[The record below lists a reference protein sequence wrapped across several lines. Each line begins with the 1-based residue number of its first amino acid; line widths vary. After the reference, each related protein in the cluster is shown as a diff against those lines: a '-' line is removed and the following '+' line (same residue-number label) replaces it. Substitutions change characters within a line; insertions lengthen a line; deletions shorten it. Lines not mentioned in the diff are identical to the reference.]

1 MKILKSKS
9 IYYDDVNLIAQPSN
23 IISRSHVER
32 ELHRIIVSPM
42 QAVVGKTFARTAFN
56 LGISVALHRFGKIED
71 LIETFK
77 YVNESNNSD
86 RQNKIWCSIA
96 LNDYNAFEQLYDNG
110 VRNFIIDIAN
120 GYLDSVYSMVKCLN
134 YDYKGSETSIMVGN
148 IHTERGFNL
157 YHEFTNLFIRVG
169 IGQGSGCTT
178 KDQTGYTR
186 GQITEISECY
196 HDGYGNCLNKNA
208 IVADGGIKNGG
219 DAAKAF
225 GAGADYIMMGGYFA
239 STNEAQNVIDG
250 TYQFW
255 GSASQKQMDLSGKK
269 RDHAEGR
276 IYDIDQ
282 TKIRPLNAAID
293 ELWSAISS
301 AVSYSG
307 YKSLSEFIGRGIY
320 EIKER

>member
-1 MKILKSKS
+1 MKILKTKS
-9 IYYDDVNLIAQPSN
+9 IYYDDVNLIAQPTE
-23 IISRSHVER
+23 IISRSNIER

-42 QAVVGKTFARTAFN
+42 QAVVGRTFARTAYN
-56 LGISVALHRFGKIED
+56 LGVSVALHRFCKIDE

-77 YVNESNNSD
+77 YVDESKDISKE
-86 RQNKIWCSIA
+86 NKVWCSIA
-96 LNDYNAFEQLYDNG
+96 LNDYTAFEALYDNG
-110 VRNFIIDIAN
+110 ARNFIIDIAN
-120 GYLDSVYSMVKCLN
+120 GYLNSVDSMLKCLN

-148 IHTERGFNL
+148 IHTEQGLNL
-157 YHEFTNLFIRVG
+157 YKNYDNVWIRVG

-196 HDGYGNCLNKNA
+196 NDRANGNY
-208 IVADGGIKNGG
+208 IIADGGIKNGG

-225 GAGADYIMMGGYFA
+225 GAGADYVMMGGYFA
-239 STNEAQNVIDG
+239 QTNEAQNVIDK

-276 IYDIDQ
+276 SFDIDT
-282 TKIRPLNAAID
+282 TKIRPLSVAVD
-293 ELWSAISS
+293 EIWSAISS

>member
-9 IYYDDVNLIAQPSN
+9 IYYDDVNLIAQPTE
-23 IISRSHVER
+23 IISRSDIKR
-32 ELHRIIVSPM
+32 ELYRIIVSPM
-42 QAVVGKTFARTAFN
+42 QAVVGKTFARTAYN
-56 LGISVALHRFGKIED
+56 LGVSVALHRFCKIDE
-71 LIETFK
+71 LIDTFK
-77 YVNESNNSD
+77 YVNEATD
-86 RQNKIWCSIA
+86 TTKGNKIWCSIA
-96 LNDYNAFEQLYDNG
+96 LNDYSAFEALYEHG
-110 VRNFIIDIAN
+110 ARNFIIDIAN
-120 GYLDSVYSMVKCLN
+120 GYLSSVDSMIKCLN

-148 IHTERGFNL
+148 VHSEQGLNL
-157 YHEFTNLFIRVG
+157 YKNYDNVWVRVG

-196 HDGYGNCLNKNA
+196 HDRINGNN

-239 STNEAQNVIDG
+239 QTNEAQNVIDG
-250 TYQFW
+250 VYQFW
-255 GSASQKQMDLSGKK
+255 GSASKKQMDLSGKK

-276 IYDIDQ
+276 VFDIDQ
-282 TKIRPLNAAID
+282 TKIKPLSVAVD

-307 YKSLSEFIGRGIY
+307 YKSLSEFIGRGVY

>member
-9 IYYDDVNLIAQPSN
+9 IYYDDVNLIAQPTE
-23 IISRSHVER
+23 IISRSHIKR

-42 QAVVGKTFARTAFN
+42 QAVVGRTFARTAYN
-56 LGISVALHRFGKIED
+56 LGVSVALHRFCEIKD
-71 LIETFK
+71 LVETFK
-77 YVNESNNSD
+77 HANEATD
-86 RQNKIWCSIA
+86 ITKGNKIWCSIA
-96 LNDYNAFEQLYDNG
+96 LNDYFAFEALYEHG
-110 VRNFIIDIAN
+110 ARNFIIDIAN
-120 GYLDSVYSMVKCLN
+120 GYLSSVDSMIKCLN

-148 IHTERGFNL
+148 VHTEQGLNL
-157 YHEFTNLFIRVG
+157 YKNYDNVYVRVG

-196 HDGYGNCLNKNA
+196 HDRVNGNN
-208 IVADGGIKNGG
+208 IIADGGIKNGG

-239 STNEAQNVIDG
+239 QTNEAQNVIDG
-250 TYQFW
+250 IYQFW
-255 GSASQKQMDLSGKK
+255 GSASKKQMDLSGKK

-276 IYDIDQ
+276 VFDIDQ
-282 TKIRPLNAAID
+282 TKIKPLSVAVD

-307 YKSLSEFIGRGIY
+307 YKTLSEFIGRGVY

>member
-1 MKILKSKS
+1 MKILKTKS
-9 IYYDDVNLIAQPSN
+9 IYYDDVNLIAQPTE
-23 IISRSHVER
+23 IISRSNIER

-42 QAVVGKTFARTAFN
+42 QAVVGRTFARTAYN
-56 LGISVALHRFGKIED
+56 LGVSVALHRFCKIDE

-77 YVNESNNSD
+77 YVDESKDISKE
-86 RQNKIWCSIA
+86 NKVWCSIA
-96 LNDYNAFEQLYDNG
+96 LNDYTAFEALYDNG
-110 VRNFIIDIAN
+110 ARNFIIDIAN
-120 GYLDSVYSMVKCLN
+120 GYLNSVDSMLKCLN

-148 IHTERGFNL
+148 IHTEQGLNL
-157 YHEFTNLFIRVG
+157 YKNYDNVWIRVG

-196 HDGYGNCLNKNA
+196 NDRANGNY
-208 IVADGGIKNGG
+208 IIADGGIKNGG

-225 GAGADYIMMGGYFA
+225 GAGADYVMMGGYFA
-239 STNEAQNVIDG
+239 QTNEAQNVIDK

-276 IYDIDQ
+276 SFDIDT
-282 TKIRPLNAAID
+282 TKIKPLSVAVD
-293 ELWSAISS
+293 EIWSAISS

>member
-1 MKILKSKS
+1 MKILRSKS
-9 IYYDDVNLIAQPSN
+9 IYYDDVNLIAQPTE
-23 IISRSHVER
+23 IISRSDIER
-32 ELHRIIVSPM
+32 ELYRIIVSPM
-42 QAVVGKTFARTAFN
+42 QAVVGKTFARTAYN
-56 LGISVALHRFGKIED
+56 LGVSVALHRFCEIKD

-77 YVNESNNSD
+77 HVNEATD
-86 RQNKIWCSIA
+86 VAKGNKIWCSIA
-96 LNDYNAFEQLYDNG
+96 LNDYAAFESLYDNG
-110 VRNFIIDIAN
+110 ARNFIIDIAN
-120 GYLDSVYSMVKCLN
+120 GYLNSVDSMIKCLN

-148 IHTERGFNL
+148 VHTEQGLNL
-157 YHEFTNLFIRVG
+157 YKNYDNVWVRVG

-196 HDGYGNCLNKNA
+196 HDRVNA
-208 IVADGGIKNGG
+208 NNIVADGGIKNGG

-239 STNEAQNVIDG
+239 QTNEAQNVIDG
-250 TYQFW
+250 VYQFW
-255 GSASQKQMDLSGKK
+255 GSASKKQMDLSGKK

-276 IYDIDQ
+276 VFDIDQ
-282 TKIRPLNAAID
+282 TKIKPLSVAVD

-301 AVSYSG
+301 SVSYSG
-307 YKSLSEFIGRGIY
+307 YKSLSEFIGRGVY

>member
-9 IYYDDVNLIAQPSN
+9 VYYDDVNLIAQPSE
-23 IISRSHVER
+23 IISRSHIER

-42 QAVVGKTFARTAFN
+42 QAVVGKTFARTAYN
-56 LGISVALHRFGKIED
+56 YGVSVALHRFCKIDE
-71 LIETFK
+71 LIETFE
-77 YVNESNNSD
+77 YVNESNDFSKG
-86 RQNKIWCSIA
+86 NKIWCSVA
-96 LNDYNAFEQLYDNG
+96 LNDYSAFEALYQNG
-110 VRNFIIDIAN
+110 ARNFIIDIAN
-120 GYLDSVYSMVKCLN
+120 GYLSSVDSMIKCLN

-148 IHTERGFNL
+148 IHTEQGLNL
-157 YHEFTNLFIRVG
+157 YKNYDNVWVRVG

-196 HDGYGNCLNKNA
+196 NDRVNSNN
-208 IVADGGIKNGG
+208 IIADGGIKNGG

-225 GAGADYIMMGGYFA
+225 GAGADYVMMGGYFA
-239 STNEAQNVIDG
+239 KTNEAQNVIDG
-250 TYQFW
+250 VYQFW
-255 GSASQKQMDLSGKK
+255 GSASKKQLELSGKK

-276 IYDIDQ
+276 TYNIDQ
-282 TKIRPLNAAID
+282 TQIEPLKNKID

-307 YKSLSEFIGRGIY
+307 YQSLSEFIGRGIY

>member
-9 IYYDDVNLIAQPSN
+9 IYYNDINLIAQPSE
-23 IISRSHVER
+23 IISRSHIER
-32 ELHRIIVSPM
+32 ELYRIIVSPM
-42 QAVVGKTFARTAFN
+42 QAVVGKTFARTAYH
-56 LGISVALHRFGKIED
+56 LGVSVALHRFCKIEE
-71 LIETFK
+71 LIDTFL
-77 YVNESNNSD
+77 YVNEAAD
-86 RQNKIWCSIA
+86 ITKGNKIWCSIG
-96 LNDYNAFEQLYDNG
+96 LNDYESFEYLYNAG
-110 VRNFIIDIAN
+110 ARNFIIDIAN
-120 GYLDSVYSMVKCLN
+120 GYLNSVDSMIKCLN

-148 IHTERGFNL
+148 IHTEQGLNL
-157 YHEFTNLFIRVG
+157 YKNYENVWVRVG

-186 GQITEISECY
+186 GQITELSECY
-196 HDGYGNCLNKNA
+196 HDRINNNI

-239 STNEAQNVIDG
+239 QTNEAQNVIDG
-250 TYQFW
+250 IYQFW
-255 GSASQKQMDLSGKK
+255 GSASKKQMDLSGKK
-269 RDHAEGR
+269 RNHAEGR
-276 IYDIDQ
+276 TFDIDQ
-282 TKIRPLNAAID
+282 TKIQPLSVVVD

-307 YKSLSEFIGRGIY
+307 YKSLSEFIGRGVY